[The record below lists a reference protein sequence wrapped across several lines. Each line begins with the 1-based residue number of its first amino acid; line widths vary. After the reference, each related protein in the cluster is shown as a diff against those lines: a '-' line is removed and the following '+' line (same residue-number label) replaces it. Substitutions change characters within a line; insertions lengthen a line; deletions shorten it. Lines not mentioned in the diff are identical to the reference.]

1 MKDNIEVTINDNNH
15 WFIELLKIAVVPISI
30 VIYSQ
35 YFTNR
40 QNENEINLKYI
51 EIATSIL
58 KDKPTESNKELRAWA
73 VNIINKYS
81 PPKIKLNKNV
91 QQSLINKIPLNGEE
105 ILKYNLTGEY
115 TFKWLGN
122 PEKGYEIDVQIYDD
136 NKWINYSGQSVVGNQ
151 TKMIIPTNQRIRWKV
166 SEYGK
171 KKTNKWFYINP
182 TIYNNTLEDE

>member
-1 MKDNIEVTINDNNH
+1 MKDNIEVTIKDNNN

-58 KDKPTESNKELRAWA
+58 KDKPTESNKELRTWA
-73 VNIINKYS
+73 VNVINKYS

-91 QQSLINKIPLNGEE
+91 QQSLINKIPLNDKE
-105 ILKYNLTGEY
+105 ILIYNLTGEY

-122 PEKGYEIDVQIYDD
+122 PEKGYEIDVQVYDD

-151 TKMIIPTNQRIRWKV
+151 TKMIIPTNKKIRWKV

-182 TIYNNTLEDE
+182 IIYNKTLEDE